1 MLQDSCQYG
10 SCGLLE
16 IFGNELTSFA
26 AVSAT
31 MECMVTGSCWSMSKE
46 DSRLRD
52 GWGGED
58 SGNLGDE
65 SADPSSPPAA
75 AAAAAAGC
83 FRTSSTSITVLG
95 NGFSS
100 SSCIWED
107 KTLMEKPVREKLK
120 IHPRDKTYKNPTVH
134 YATATSLLEKA
145 SFHFSSPS
153 IQASIFA

>member
-1 MLQDSCQYG
+1 MLQESCQYG
-10 SCGLLE
+10 SCQLLE
-16 IFGNELTSFA
+16 IFGNELLTSFA

-31 MECMVTGSCWSMSKE
+31 MECMVTGSCWSMSEE
-46 DSRLRD
+46 DSRLGD

-58 SGNLGDE
+58 SGNLGDV
-65 SADPSSPPAA
+65 SADSSSPP
-75 AAAAAAGC
+75 AAAAGC

-107 KTLMEKPVREKLK
+107 KTLMEKPVREKIK
-120 IHPRDKTYKNPTVH
+120 IHPRGKTYKNPTVQ
-134 YATATSLLEKA
+134 YSTATSLLEKA

-153 IQASIFA
+153 VQASIFA